1 MKRPILLVT
10 MNGDGPTTGFAS
22 RVWWLANAMC
32 KRGETVYLLRFYP
45 AFRAQ
50 ASWKT
55 QADASQLHL
64 LEIPVP
70 PISRF
75 ALARWFAMLLA
86 GIFIQVYARWMGAAL
101 IQAEA
106 HEAACAALR
115 FLPGGV
121 PVVVD
126 FHGAC
131 VEEACNRRGVC
142 PTDASVKWLQDAER
156 LAVSRATACLVVSPR
171 MIDYLQEKHHHT
183 IRAALHEVPIS
194 IDAGFFRPLARE
206 AARQSLGIAPDV
218 PLLVY
223 CGGAQEYQC
232 LEEMRQLLDGLVA
245 LLPDVHLLVVSRDV
259 NVFQEKFRGQWHRVT
274 LRSASHK
281 DVPSLLMAGDAGL
294 LLRRNQLLNR
304 VACPTK
310 FAEYLACGLPV
321 ITTPWAGHAEALV
334 TRYQAGMVIEHVD
347 DPSLQ
352 QIAKMLKPSL
362 VMAER
367 QRLQQVAANEL
378 NGQVAEA
385 ALLACHTRVVA
396 ANKQALL
403 T

>member
-22 RVWWLANAMC
+22 RVWWLTDAMRS
-32 KRGETVYLLRFYP
+32 RGETVYLLRFYP

-50 ASWKT
+50 ASWRS
-55 QADASQLHL
+55 QANASRLRL

-86 GIFIQVYARWMGAAL
+86 GLTIQVYARWIGATM

-106 HEAACAALR
+106 HEAAYAALR
-115 FLPGGV
+115 FLPGSI

-131 VEEACNRRGVC
+131 VEEACNRRGVT
-142 PTDASVKWLQDAER
+142 PSDPSVKWLQDAER
-156 LAVSRATACLVVSPR
+156 LAVSRASACLVVSPR
-171 MIDYLQEKHHHT
+171 MIDYLQEKHREH
-183 IRAALHEVPIS
+183 IRAAFHEIPIS
-194 IDAGFFRPLARE
+194 IDAGFFRPLARDV
-206 AARQSLGIAPDV
+206 ARQSLGISSEV

-232 LEEMRQLLDGLVA
+232 LEEMRQLLDGLAA

-259 NVFQEKFRGQWHRVT
+259 SVFEEKFRGQWHRVT
-274 LRSASHK
+274 LRSANHK
-281 DVPSLLMAGDAGL
+281 DVPSLLVAGDAGL

-321 ITTPWAGHAEALV
+321 VTTPWAGHAEALV
-334 TRYQAGMVIEHVD
+334 TKYRAGLVIEHVD
-347 DPSLQ
+347 EASLLQ
-352 QIAKMLKPSL
+352 VAQMLKPAL
-362 VMAER
+362 ALEER
-367 QRLQQVAANEL
+367 LRLQQVAAIEL

-385 ALLACHTRVVA
+385 ALRACHASVVA